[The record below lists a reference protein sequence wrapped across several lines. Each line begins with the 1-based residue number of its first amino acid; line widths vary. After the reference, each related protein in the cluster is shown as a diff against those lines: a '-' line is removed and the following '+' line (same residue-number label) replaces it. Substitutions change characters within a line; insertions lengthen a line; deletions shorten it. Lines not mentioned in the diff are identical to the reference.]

1 MKLRH
6 CWFLLILL
14 PCFAFAGPND
24 AGAFK
29 AGVEYELM
37 AKPQPTQTGDKVEVL
52 ELFWYGCPHCYK
64 LEPHIEHW
72 LENKPAN
79 ATYIRLPAV
88 FNAQWMIHAKAFYA
102 AEAMGILDKV
112 HRPLFDALHA
122 QKKKLYTKDTIAD
135 FFATLGVD
143 RAEFIKTYSSFAVT
157 TKANRAKQM
166 TRRYG
171 ISGVPA
177 LIVNGK
183 YRTSAH
189 KAGGEAK
196 LMQVINALVAKES
209 AK

>member
-6 CWFLLILL
+6 YWLLLILL
-14 PCFAFAGPND
+14 PCLAFAGSND
-24 AGAFK
+24 AGPFK
-29 AGVEYELM
+29 AGVEYDVM

-64 LEPHIEHW
+64 LEPYIEQW
-72 LENKPAN
+72 LEHKPAN

-88 FNAQWMIHAKAFYA
+88 FNASWMIHAKAYYA

-122 QKKKLYTKDTIAD
+122 QKRKLYTPETIAD

-143 RAEFIKTYSSFAVT
+143 RAEFLKTYKSFAVT

-171 ISGVPA
+171 ITGVPA
-177 LIVNGK
+177 VIVNGK

-189 KAGGEAK
+189 KAGSEAK

-209 AK
+209 GK

>member
-6 CWFLLILL
+6 CWFLLVLL
-14 PCFAFAGPND
+14 PCFAFAGSND

-37 AKPQPTQTGDKVEVL
+37 GKPQPTQTGEKVEVL

-64 LEPHIEHW
+64 LEPFIDQW

-88 FNAQWMIHAKAFYA
+88 FSAGWMIHAKAFYA

-112 HRPLFDALHA
+112 HKPLFDALHA
-122 QKKKLYTKDTIAD
+122 QKKKIYTPETIAD

-143 RAEFIKTYSSFAVT
+143 RAEFLKTYKSFAVT

-177 LIVNGK
+177 VIVNGK

-189 KAGGEAK
+189 KAGSEGR
-196 LMQVINALVAKES
+196 LMQVINALIAKES
-209 AK
+209 K

>member
-6 CWFLLILL
+6 FWYLLILL
-14 PCFAFAGPND
+14 PSFAFAGADD
-24 AGAFK
+24 AGPFK
-29 AGVEYELM
+29 AGVDYDVM

-72 LENKPAN
+72 LENMPAN
-79 ATYIRLPAV
+79 AAYIRLPAV
-88 FNAQWMIHAKAFYA
+88 FNKQWMVHAKAFYA
-102 AEAMGILDKV
+102 AEAMGVFDKV

-122 QKKKLYTKDTIAD
+122 QKKKLYTAETIAD

-143 RAEFIKTYSSFAVT
+143 RAEFLKTYSSFAVN

-177 LIVNGK
+177 IIINGK

-189 KAGGEAK
+189 KAGSEAR

-209 AK
+209 GK